1 MKKHIFRLPI
11 GDWSDDG
18 HGECNYYHIESNHPV
33 EVVREAHFKIK
44 EATGVDIEQIAN
56 EYENNFIS
64 SNYSVIKYL
73 KNKNIIPSHFFD
85 RDDNGYYADP
95 YSMAKL
101 WLLLLQDAEPIL
113 QLNIVAADEFPM
125 LPFYGYDEKKRHI
138 GFVGYGTF

>member
-18 HGECNYYHIESNHPV
+18 HGECNY
-33 EVVREAHFKIK
+33 
-44 EATGVDIEQIAN
+44 
-56 EYENNFIS
+56 
-64 SNYSVIKYL
+64 
-73 KNKNIIPSHFFD
+73 
-85 RDDNGYYADP
+85 
-95 YSMAKL
+95 
-101 WLLLLQDAEPIL
+101 DAEPIL